1 MIPHKSTELRESGL
15 LDDFAP
21 EILRCAQDDTMK
33 KAVILSA
40 AKDLLRAYG
49 ESPVRRADWLTSE
62 SEHTGWSPG

>member
-1 MIPHKSTELRESGL
+1 MSQLWKARNEQADLVIPHKSTGLRESGL
-15 LDDFAP
+15 LADFAP

-49 ESPVRRADWLTSE
+49 
-62 SEHTGWSPG
+62 